1 MDDRSKAPKDD
12 VRQLSRDLQGRLQKL
27 EWRSDL
33 AKTIAKNAIER
44 SRKLLAKSEEIDEL
58 ANELLKAS

>member
-1 MDDRSKAPKDD
+1 
-12 VRQLSRDLQGRLQKL
+12 L

-44 SRKLLAKSEEIDEL
+44 SKQLLAKSEEIDEL